1 MTIAWKKTNFLGVR
15 YREHKTRKHG
25 GNRPDKCFYI
35 HYKVDEKTKDEAVGW
50 SSEGVTAE
58 GAFKILSQLRE
69 NIRLGKGPRTFA
81 ELRAENEQEALR
93 EQNAQALKQA
103 QAITFSQFWESEYF
117 PAIQATKKPGTISSE
132 RWLYTKWIAPAIGH
146 VALKSLSVREVE
158 GIITKARNNKKSAA
172 TLRYILAIISQV
184 WRKAEIL
191 EIVSGECPCRK
202 IPKPR
207 QDNRRMR
214 FLTED
219 EASRILS
226 ELELHSPDMRDIAL
240 LSLYTGMR
248 AGEIHCLRWGNIN
261 FSDGSIAIL
270 DPKSKKNR
278 IAFMTPEVKAMFTSR
293 YEHQPKTQFV
303 FPSKNG
309 KQRKEVSETFNRVV
323 NLLGLNDTGEFQNDG
338 TGEKIPIRI
347 TDARHKVVFHTLR
360 HTYASWLVQRGV
372 PLYTVAELMGHS
384 TIDMTRRYSHLAPD
398 SLRKAAMTV
407 GGILSNEPQESYNQY
422 DT

>member
-158 GIITKARNNKKSAA
+158 GIITKARNNKRAQPLCAMSLQLFLKFGVKPKS
-172 TLRYILAIISQV
+172 
-184 WRKAEIL
+184 WRLCL
-191 EIVSGECPCRK
+191 ESV
-202 IPKPR
+202 
-207 QDNRRMR
+207 
-214 FLTED
+214 
-219 EASRILS
+219 
-226 ELELHSPDMRDIAL
+226 
-240 LSLYTGMR
+240 R
-248 AGEIHCLRWGNIN
+248 AG
-261 FSDGSIAIL
+261 
-270 DPKSKKNR
+270 KS
-278 IAFMTPEVKAMFTSR
+278 PS
-293 YEHQPKTQFV
+293 HGKT
-303 FPSKNG
+303 
-309 KQRKEVSETFNRVV
+309 T
-323 NLLGLNDTGEFQNDG
+323 
-338 TGEKIPIRI
+338 
-347 TDARHKVVFHTLR
+347 
-360 HTYASWLVQRGV
+360 
-372 PLYTVAELMGHS
+372 AECGF
-384 TIDMTRRYSHLAPD
+384 
-398 SLRKAAMTV
+398 
-407 GGILSNEPQESYNQY
+407 
-422 DT
+422 